1 MTDIAPRELT
11 AKLERIAT
19 YEQRFRKTPVT
30 AFLRWAGH
38 TRAFATIYRRVGPLI
53 DPWLSRITQGELAAR
68 IYGILGAAAHHDR
81 RPHRPVP
88 RIPTAVRAARTRLRR
103 ADRHQLRPAPPPRME
118 HELAVPSGSRR
129 SKFGP
134 RG

>member
-38 TRAFATIYRRVGPLI
+38 TRAFATIYRRIGPLI

-68 IYGILGAAAHHDR
+68 IYGIPALLLTTTG
-81 RPHRPVP
+81 
-88 RIPTAVRAARTRLRR
+88 ARTGRSRVSPCCTCG
-103 ADRHQLRPAPPPRME
+103 ADKTSPSSAPTSASPTTPHGPRTCC
-118 HELAVPSGSRR
+118 PTRKRR
-129 SKFGP
+129 SKLGP
-134 RG
+134 CG